1 MEIMPNEIESVKV
14 IGNLHGDDVKL
25 IKTNG
30 GFFVAVGKKN
40 KSSRKAEALAAGSHA
55 GIVNYQVSKQHG
67 KDFQPAIFKSEHE
80 QLEQVENKSDYLSKS
95 LIDSGIEL
103 FVLSKN
109 NNLEFILYKHGLTVG
124 KYYTEAKDGSL
135 LIKSYNFNTNFFP
148 TSKKE
153 AAQSVAKAME
163 NKMKEL
169 NLDKIE
175 KMFI

>member
-103 FVLSKN
+103 FILSKN

-124 KYYTEAKDGSL
+124 KYDTEANNGSL
-135 LIKSYNFNTNFFP
+135 LIKNYSFNTSFF
-148 TSKKE
+148 SNLKEE

-163 NKMKEL
+163 TKMKEL
-169 NLDKIE
+169 KLDKVE
-175 KMFI
+175 KVFL